1 VNIRENL
8 WSALVNLRHAREERV
23 LWIDAICINQA
34 DVEERNRQVQLMAYI
49 YSRATTVIVW
59 LGTLEDRYMVSPHT
73 QQRGAMALEQDVLK
87 ELCNRQYWKRVWI
100 VQEIGAATQL
110 QVCWGTQSDSWEAF
124 FLYARTRSIESV
136 IAPALKLFNSREDR
150 HGDSFLL
157 ANLMEAC
164 KESLCEE
171 PRDKVYGY
179 IGIAHDCQDG
189 SLPIDYSKSLFE
201 LYEDVVQFYYRN
213 KDHSSYFTV
222 YFSQLVQS
230 LLGGTKA
237 ILNDV
242 SKTRL
247 DQTIP
252 LTTFSSLA
260 DTSNILTITGDFGG
274 SISTIGPSYE
284 EIVGIPE
291 TTRSWKVVLSKCIT
305 NQEKLRKK
313 NEGFIRVLLE
323 MNNTDLGKVH
333 PIDPHFS
340 CRCSE
345 GMADDARPSM
355 EAGD

>member
-1 VNIRENL
+1 TLAHATFASRPEYEALSYTWGSPDQVKAVELNGYPVNIRENL

-49 YSRATTVIVW
+49 YSRAATVIVW

-87 ELCNRQYWKRVWI
+87 ELCNRPYWKRVWI

-110 QVCWGTQSDSWEAF
+110 QVRWGTQSDSWEAF

-213 KDHSSYFTV
+213 KDHSSYF
-222 YFSQLVQS
+222 
-230 LLGGTKA
+230 
-237 ILNDV
+237 
-242 SKTRL
+242 
-247 DQTIP
+247 
-252 LTTFSSLA
+252 
-260 DTSNILTITGDFGG
+260 
-274 SISTIGPSYE
+274 
-284 EIVGIPE
+284 
-291 TTRSWKVVLSKCIT
+291 
-305 NQEKLRKK
+305 
-313 NEGFIRVLLE
+313 
-323 MNNTDLGKVH
+323 
-333 PIDPHFS
+333 
-340 CRCSE
+340 
-345 GMADDARPSM
+345 
-355 EAGD
+355 